1 MQGILT
7 LTWKP
12 LHAKRP
18 TILIRAQIK
27 NLDHMETIKNLS
39 LLMQI
44 HLEQF
49 SKKSPDHTGTRRV

>member
-7 LTWKP
+7 LTLKT
-12 LHAKRP
+12 LHLKRP
-18 TILIRAQIK
+18 TISIPVQIK
-27 NLDHMETIKNLS
+27 NLGRMETIKNLS

-49 SKKSPDHTGTRRV
+49 SKKSPDHMATRRV